1 MNGPDIQKLLN
12 INAAAKFSQKD
23 YTGPTLAELNQDL
36 PIMKKMAPS
45 SGSRISLNKNVFD
58 VFHSIASPP
67 NFLWQDINSM
77 MGFNV
82 DAEAVFEVS
91 TAKPLGPI
99 QARPFQKNTSL

>member
-23 YTGPTLAELNQDL
+23 YTGPTLGELNQDL

-45 SGSRISLNKNVFD
+45 SGSHISLNKNVFD
-58 VFHSIASPP
+58 AFHSIASPP

-82 DAEAVFEVS
+82 DAEAVFEAS

-99 QARPFQKNTSL
+99 QARPF